1 MSSMTSG
8 NASDFEFSAIRRGV
22 VTIWFVSTNDPAA
35 TLETGVQHDRG
46 FGRRFLALYDSCLL
60 YTSDAADE

>member
-22 VTIWFVSTNDPAA
+22 VTIWFISTNDPAA
-35 TLETGVQHDRG
+35 TLETGVQHASSPSS
-46 FGRRFLALYDSCLL
+46 L
-60 YTSDAADE
+60 